1 MKHLKSGVT
10 ALLLIGIVIALTG
23 IVYADQ
29 AGDGSPVIMSPGLSQ
44 KPGLIQVISFPQG
57 ASVSVDG
64 VPANGNTPVTV
75 TGIVPGPHIVLI
87 AKPGYADWAG
97 NLTVKPG
104 LKGYVNAALKPLT
117 GIISVQS
124 SPAGGTVFID
134 NVSRGTTDVVIPD
147 IPSGVHQVRVE
158 KSGYLNG
165 ESTVTVSGGRTAYV
179 KANLKS
185 DSGSVQ
191 VNSNPQGGAV
201 SLDGNIVATSPAL
214 LNLVTSGSHTVT
226 IKKAGYL
233 KYSANV
239 MIKPGDKK
247 YLYASLE
254 KTPKPGHVYNESN
267 NGDTFYLPQNAVVQV
282 RLPENSS
289 TGFGWYITTTP
300 GIEVLDKSFTSS
312 NPGVP
317 GAGGTAT
324 WLLKLSG
331 TGTMEFSG
339 IYKQGWMPTSGN
351 EPTYTITVV
360 VQ

>member
-1 MKHLKSGVT
+1 MKHLRSGVT

-29 AGDGSPVIMSPGLSQ
+29 AGDGLPVITSPGLSQ
-44 KPGLIQVISFPQG
+44 KPGSIQVISYPQG

-75 TGIVPGPHIVLI
+75 TGIVPGPHTVLVV
-87 AKPGYADWAG
+87 KPGYADWAG
-97 NLTVKPG
+97 NLTVKSG
-104 LKGYVNAALKPLT
+104 LKSYVNAALKPIN

-124 SPAGGTVFID
+124 SPSGATVFID

-158 KSGYLNG
+158 KRGYLNW
-165 ESTVTVSGGRTAYV
+165 ESTVTVSGGRTAFV

-191 VNSNPQGGAV
+191 VNSNPQGGTV
-201 SLDGNIVATSPAL
+201 YLDGNTMGTSPVL
-214 LNLVTSGSHTVT
+214 INPVTSGSHTVT

-239 MIKPGDKK
+239 TIKPGDKK
-247 YLYASLE
+247 YLLAILE
-254 KTPKPGHVYNESN
+254 KTPTPGHVYNESN
-267 NGDTFYLPQNAVVQV
+267 NGDTFSLSQNAVVAV

-300 GIEVLDKSFTSS
+300 GIEVLDKSFISS

-339 IYKQGWMPTSGN
+339 IYKQGWMPTSGH
-351 EPTYTITVV
+351 EPTYTITFV